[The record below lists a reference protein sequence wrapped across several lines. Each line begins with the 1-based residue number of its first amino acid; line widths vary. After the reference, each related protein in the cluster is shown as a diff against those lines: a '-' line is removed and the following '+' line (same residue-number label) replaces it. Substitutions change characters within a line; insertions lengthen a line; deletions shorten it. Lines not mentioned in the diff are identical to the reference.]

1 MSDGRERAAVVA
13 KVGLFGREQFAA
25 DAELK
30 FRALGG
36 AYLRNNSGFS
46 VILVSFYCHFSVI

>member
-1 MSDGRERAAVVA
+1 MGITDDVVVMSDGRERAAVVA

-30 FRALGG
+30 FRSLGG
-36 AYLRNNSGFS
+36 AYLRNNSGF
-46 VILVSFYCHFSVI
+46 